1 MGWEEFKNEKVCPC
15 HNGTYTITRQ
25 ENDWG
30 KSHVSFEMNCTS
42 CQERYVQ
49 FTFRYH
55 DPGAPGGT
63 SSSYLWVLKTD
74 MQAVDAVEEQIKR
87 KKKAVLS
94 MAQVRYLKQ
103 WLERF
108 VDKPKKVVWAELKA
122 IDRSRVPSLA
132 TFYAHTKNGT
142 PKAYLRTWFDA
153 EKVILILGFLGIHDS
168 EIEEAYAELSE
179 KNQKIET
186 LKRQMLSRG
195 VHI

>member
-1 MGWEEFKNEKVCPC
+1 L
-15 HNGTYTITRQ
+15 
-25 ENDWG
+25 G
-30 KSHVSFEMNCTS
+30 KSHVSFQMNCTI
-42 CQERYVQ
+42 CQNTYDQ

-63 SSSYLWVLKTD
+63 SLSYLWVLKGD
-74 MQAVDAVEEQIKR
+74 KQAVEDAEKQITR

-94 MAQVRYLKQ
+94 MAQARYLKQ
-103 WLERF
+103 WLARF

-132 TFYAHTKNGT
+132 TFYARTKNGT

-153 EKVILILGFLGIHDS
+153 EKVILILAFLGIHDS